1 MSKVL
6 HHNRRERIE
15 TLYNFEENEAE
26 KINLQG
32 NMDDENRFLS
42 LIPVEDTVSFSQI
55 KQK

>member
-6 HHNRRERIE
+6 HHNKREKIG

-32 NMDDENRFLS
+32 TMDDENRFLS

-55 KQK
+55 NQK